1 MDKNNP
7 EFSMNFTKF
16 AATFFLAFNLALAI
30 SPTFAREGE
39 IVERNLNQAEQNIGN
54 VEEILQQAGEA
65 FGNSIENMGEAAE
78 QGLENTGAA
87 IQKNY
92 NQIEQQVEET
102 AIEAKEDINSA
113 AAKEEIVETT
123 AAIEERSNWG
133 WLGLVV
139 LLGLFGLAGNKKKQ

>member
-1 MDKNNP
+1 M
-7 EFSMNFTKF
+7 
-16 AATFFLAFNLALAI
+16 AI

-102 AIEAKEDINSA
+102 AIEAKEDINSCL
-113 AAKEEIVETT
+113 
-123 AAIEERSNWG
+123 SNR
-133 WLGLVV
+133 
-139 LLGLFGLAGNKKKQ
+139 